1 MVLSGMKRIWWGW
14 KGLVHRLNAFISF
27 VLMAFVYVVA
37 VAPVALGFRIFRP
50 DPTDRGLGDPE
61 RTSFWQE
68 VRLGREDIRRAQRP
82 W

>member
-1 MVLSGMKRIWWGW
+1 MKRIWWGW

-27 VLMAFVYVVA
+27 ILMTFVYVVA

-61 RTSFWQE
+61 RSSFWQE
-68 VRLGREDIRRAQRP
+68 VRLGREDIHRAQRP